1 MSGCIIHPYV
11 FGQAD
16 KTRHLSTSSPKSRWS
31 LPASGWEIDQK
42 KNDENPRS
50 LMEQKIYKYRP
61 VPNWVPTPQ
70 WNFWKLLSNKNA
82 SSKTFCCALP
92 PVASHVSLVATLA
105 GKFFGQTH
113 LTSVFQQTSNA
124 LPLSKQGDQPE
135 LQRPK
140 LFSTNFDIIHCL
152 KAFHSNKTGVPEM
165 CVFLMLENIW
175 NATNLPLPYMVLY
188 FRKRRFKKR
197 NSCIYIFLTQGH
209 II

>member
-1 MSGCIIHPYV
+1 MSGCIIHPCV

-165 CVFLMLENIW
+165 CFFWCWKIFGMLPIYHCLTWFYTFEKED
-175 NATNLPLPYMVLY
+175 L
-188 FRKRRFKKR
+188 KKGTAV
-197 NSCIYIFLTQGH
+197 YIFFLTQGH